1 MKRVAPAV
9 VLFYTL
15 TLALVADAQNYPTQ
29 PIRIV
34 VGAGA
39 GGGVDTSSR
48 MVAQNLQEALGQPGV
63 VENRGGAGGA
73 LAGDIVA
80 KSTPDG
86 HTLLTQSIGH
96 SVLPSLH
103 KNLPYSPERDLIPV
117 TIMVNSPNV
126 LVAHPSLPMKTVR
139 ELVAYAKKHP
149 GKIDYASTGVGS
161 PSHLATELLK
171 LLAGIDL
178 VHVPYKSTG
187 AGMTDVMA
195 GRVSLMFGSFIST
208 RAHAEQGK
216 LRVLATAGSK
226 RAAAAPNLPTIAEA
240 GVPGYAVDVW
250 YAMLAPAGTPRPVL
264 EKLNAAVTKILHSA
278 DVTTKFAALG
288 LEPVGQDL
296 AATDAYVKSEIA
308 KWAKV
313 VKAANIKPN

>member
-1 MKRVAPAV
+1 MKHQIP
-9 VLFYTL
+9 
-15 TLALVADAQNYPTQ
+15 ALVLAAALPMATHAQNYPTQ

-48 MVAQNLQEALGQPGV
+48 IVAQNLQEVLGQPGV

-73 LAGDIVA
+73 LAGDLVA

-86 HTLLTQSIGH
+86 YTLLTQAIGH
-96 SVLPSLH
+96 ATLPSIH
-103 KNLPYSPERDLIPV
+103 KNLPYSPERDLVPL

-126 LVAHPSLPMKTVR
+126 LVAHPSLPMKSVK
-139 ELVAYAKKHP
+139 ELIAYAKKHP

-187 AGMTDVMA
+187 AGMTDVVA
-195 GRVSLMFGSFIST
+195 GRVSTMFT
-208 RAHAEQGK
+208 
-216 LRVLATAGSK
+216 
-226 RAAAAPNLPTIAEA
+226 PN
-240 GVPGYAVDVW
+240 
-250 YAMLAPAGTPRPVL
+250 
-264 EKLNAAVTKILHSA
+264 
-278 DVTTKFAALG
+278 
-288 LEPVGQDL
+288 
-296 AATDAYVKSEIA
+296 
-308 KWAKV
+308 
-313 VKAANIKPN
+313 

>member
-1 MKRVAPAV
+1 MKLLLAAV
-9 VLFYTL
+9 VVFCALP
-15 TLALVADAQNYPTQ
+15 LAAHAQTYPTQ

-34 VGAGA
+34 VGAGP

-48 MVAQNLQEALGQPGV
+48 MVAQDLQKMLGQSVV

-80 KSTPDG
+80 KAGPDG

-103 KNLPYSPERDLIPV
+103 KNLPYSPERDLVPV

-126 LVAHPSLPMKTVR
+126 LVAHPSLPVKSVK

-161 PSHLATELLK
+161 PSHLATEYLK

-178 VHVPYKSTG
+178 VHVPYKGTG

-208 RAHAEQGK
+208 RAHVEQRK
-216 LRVLATAGSK
+216 LKLLATAGTK
-226 RAAAAPNLPTIAEA
+226 RAAAAPDLPTIGEA
-240 GVPGYAVDVW
+240 VPGYAVDVW
-250 YAMLAPAGTPRPVL
+250 YAMLAPARTPRPVL
-264 EKLNAAVTKILHSA
+264 EKLNGAVTKILHSPELA
-278 DVTTKFAALG
+278 KKFAALG
-288 LEPVGQDL
+288 MEPVGQDL
-296 AATDAYVKSEIA
+296 AATDAYMKSEIA

-313 VKAANIKPN
+313 VNAANIKPN

>member
-1 MKRVAPAV
+1 MKRLIPAV
-9 VLFYTL
+9 VLASAL
-15 TLALVADAQNYPTQ
+15 PLAAHAQNYPTQ

-34 VGAGA
+34 VGAGP

-48 MVAQNLQEALGQPGV
+48 MVAQNLQQVLGQPGV

-103 KNLPYSPERDLIPV
+103 KNLPYSPERDLVPV

-126 LVAHPSLPMKTVR
+126 LVAHPSLPMKTVK
-139 ELVAYAKKHP
+139 ELIAYAKKHP

-216 LRVLATAGSK
+216 LKVLATAGTK
-226 RAAAAPNLPTIAEA
+226 RAAAAPELPTIAEA

-250 YAMLAPAGTPRPVL
+250 YAMLAPSGTPRPVL
-264 EKLNAAVTKILHSA
+264 EKLNAAVIKILHA
-278 DVTTKFAALG
+278 PEVTKKFATLG

-296 AATDAYVKSEIA
+296 VATDAYVKAEIV

-313 VKAANIKPN
+313 VKAANITAN

>member
-1 MKRVAPAV
+1 MKHRIPSL
-9 VLFYTL
+9 VLAS
-15 TLALVADAQNYPTQ
+15 ALPFATHAQNYPTQ

-48 MVAQNLQEALGQPGV
+48 IVAQNLEEVLGQPGV

-73 LAGDIVA
+73 LAGDLVA
-80 KSTPDG
+80 KSAPDG
-86 HTLLTQSIGH
+86 YTLLTQSIGLAT
-96 SVLPSLH
+96 LPSIH
-103 KNLPYSPERDLIPV
+103 KNLPYSPERDLVPV

-126 LVAHPSLPMKTVR
+126 LVAHPSLPMKSVK
-139 ELVAYAKKHP
+139 ELIAYAKKHP
-149 GKIDYASTGVGS
+149 GKINYASTGVGS

-208 RAHAEQGK
+208 RAYVEQGK
-216 LRVLATAGSK
+216 LKMLATAGTK
-226 RAAAAPNLPTIAEA
+226 RAAAAPDLPTIAEA

-250 YAMLAPAGTPRPVL
+250 YAMLAPSATPRPVL
-264 EKLNAAVTKILHSA
+264 EKLNAAVTKILHSP
-278 DVTTKFAALG
+278 DVTKKLATLG
-288 LEPVGQDL
+288 LEPVAQDL
-296 AATDAYVKSEIA
+296 AASDAYVKSEIA

-313 VKAANIKPN
+313 VKAANITPN

>member
-1 MKRVAPAV
+1 
-9 VLFYTL
+9 
-15 TLALVADAQNYPTQ
+15 
-29 PIRIV
+29 
-34 VGAGA
+34 
-39 GGGVDTSSR
+39 
-48 MVAQNLQEALGQPGV
+48 
-63 VENRGGAGGA
+63 
-73 LAGDIVA
+73 
-80 KSTPDG
+80 
-86 HTLLTQSIGH
+86 
-96 SVLPSLH
+96 
-103 KNLPYSPERDLIPV
+103 LPYSPERDLVPV

-126 LVAHPSLPMKTVR
+126 LVAHPSLPMKSVK
-139 ELVAYAKKHP
+139 ELIAYAKKHP

-171 LLAGIDL
+171 LLAGIEL

-216 LRVLATAGSK
+216 LKVLATAGSK
-226 RAAAAPNLPTIAEA
+226 RAAAAPDLQTIAEA

-250 YAMLAPAGTPRPVL
+250 YAMLAPSGTPRSVL
-264 EKLNAAVTKILHSA
+264 DKLNAAVTKILHSPE
-278 DVTTKFAALG
+278 VTKKFATLG

-313 VKAANIKPN
+313 VKAANIAPN

>member
-1 MKRVAPAV
+1 MTPVLPAV
-9 VLFYTL
+9 L
-15 TLALVADAQNYPTQ
+15 LACALPLAAHAQSYPTQ
-29 PIRIV
+29 PVRIV
-34 VGAGA
+34 VGAGP

-48 MVAQNLQEALGQPGV
+48 TVAQDLQKMLGQSVV

-73 LAGDIVA
+73 LAGAIVA
-80 KSTPDG
+80 KAAPDG

-103 KNLPYSPERDLIPV
+103 KNLPYSPERDLVPV

-126 LVAHPSLPMKTVR
+126 LVAHPSLPVKSVK

-161 PSHLATELLK
+161 PSHLATEYLK
-171 LLAGIDL
+171 LLAGVDL
-178 VHVPYKSTG
+178 VHVPYKGTG

-208 RAHAEQGK
+208 RAHVEQGK
-216 LRVLATAGSK
+216 LRLLATAGTK
-226 RAAAAPNLPTIAEA
+226 RAAAAPDLPAIGET
-240 GVPGYAVDVW
+240 VPGYAVDVW
-250 YAMLAPAGTPRPVL
+250 YAMLAPARTPRPVL
-264 EKLNAAVTKILHSA
+264 EKLNAAVTQILHSPEVA
-278 DVTTKFAALG
+278 KKFAALG
-288 LEPVGQDL
+288 MEPVGQDL
-296 AATDAYVKSEIA
+296 AATDAYMKSEIA

-313 VKAANIKPN
+313 VKGANISPN

>member
-1 MKRVAPAV
+1 
-9 VLFYTL
+9 
-15 TLALVADAQNYPTQ
+15 
-29 PIRIV
+29 
-34 VGAGA
+34 
-39 GGGVDTSSR
+39 
-48 MVAQNLQEALGQPGV
+48 MVAQNLQEMLGQPGV

-80 KSTPDG
+80 KSAPDG

-103 KNLPYSPERDLIPV
+103 KNLPYSPERDLVPV

-126 LVAHPSLPMKTVR
+126 LVAHPSLAMKSVK
-139 ELVAYAKKHP
+139 ELIAYAKKHP

-171 LLAGIDL
+171 LLAGIEL

-216 LRVLATAGSK
+216 LKVLATAGSK
-226 RAAAAPNLPTIAEA
+226 RAAAAPDLPTIAEA

-250 YAMLAPAGTPRPVL
+250 YAMLAPSGTPRSVL
-264 EKLNAAVTKILHSA
+264 DKLNAGVTKILHSPE
-278 DVTTKFAALG
+278 VTKKFATLG

-313 VKAANIKPN
+313 VKAANITPN